1 MEAAKTQCLK
11 TEKNSAYEMEVETR
25 RVTLEVS
32 RLEEQGR
39 RDQVRERRIKIVGRA
54 QFCQERLVVVEKEAV
69 EARRGKEELETVV
82 ETLRQQNR
90 DLQIEKDTEVIS
102 FSQ

>member
-1 MEAAKTQCLK
+1 M
-11 TEKNSAYEMEVETR
+11 
-25 RVTLEVS
+25 
-32 RLEEQGR
+32 
-39 RDQVRERRIKIVGRA
+39 
-54 QFCQERLVVVEKEAV
+54 VVEKEAV

-102 FSQ
+102 FSRQCDQYKFLLRWRALPSK

>member
-1 MEAAKTQCLK
+1 M
-11 TEKNSAYEMEVETR
+11 
-25 RVTLEVS
+25 
-32 RLEEQGR
+32 
-39 RDQVRERRIKIVGRA
+39 
-54 QFCQERLVVVEKEAV
+54 VVEKEAV

-102 FSQ
+102 FSQSRQCDQYKLLLRWRALSSK